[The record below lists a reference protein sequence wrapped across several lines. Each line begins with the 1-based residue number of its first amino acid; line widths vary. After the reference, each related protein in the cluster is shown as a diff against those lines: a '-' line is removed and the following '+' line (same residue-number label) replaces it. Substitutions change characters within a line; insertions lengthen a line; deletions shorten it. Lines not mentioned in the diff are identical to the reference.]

1 MPKTRVSKTKK
12 TDLDKKIELVSDSS
26 VYDFTFMA
34 ESLKQIA
41 KSLEDMNQ
49 TLNIFA
55 MGRTCEHVKH
65 MPRKDNVTM
74 CKFCGISINHN
85 SSKETK

>member
-1 MPKTRVSKTKK
+1 MTKTSKKSMPSTE
-12 TDLDKKIELVSDSS
+12 LDKKIDL

-41 KSLEDMNQ
+41 KSLEDINQ
-49 TLNIFA
+49 TLNIFT

-65 MPRKDNVTM
+65 MPKVNNVTM
-74 CKFCGISINHN
+74 CKFCGISINHTKD
-85 SSKETK
+85 SK

>member
-1 MPKTRVSKTKK
+1 MPKKPKTQVSK
-12 TDLDKKIELVSDSS
+12 TDLDKKIEL

-85 SSKETK
+85 SPKDIK

>member
-1 MPKTRVSKTKK
+1 MKEKKKILKK
-12 TDLDKKIELVSDSS
+12 TDLDKKIEL

-41 KSLEDMNQ
+41 KSLEDINQ